1 MSPHDPHGP
10 ALNHRVAVLFE
21 RAGFKTMPNAVS
33 TAEFSVTIH
42 GNKVKPLDLYATDD
56 QLGISII
63 GSNKSGSIPGFSA
76 HLSDLKELKKAAKAD
91 RVILVSTKAG
101 EVTQEDRLAAEAAG
115 VSVWTENTLRYYE
128 ALTDAIHSFAKYEII
143 NALGLKTN
151 E

>member
-115 VSVWTENTLRYYE
+115 VSVWTEYSPL
-128 ALTDAIHSFAKYEII
+128 L
-143 NALGLKTN
+143 
-151 E
+151 